1 MDGGF
6 KGRVTAAFDGLAGR
20 YDTERGGFFGP
31 VSDLLVQVAGLRP
44 GQAVLDVG
52 CGAGACLFAAAR
64 AVGPGG
70 HVTGIDLAAGML
82 ARAAATA
89 ARLELGHVTVEAGD
103 AEDPA
108 YPDGSFDVVLAS
120 NVMFLLDDPE
130 RAARRYVELL
140 RPGGVFAFSWNVAE
154 DPGWVPVVGAVDAY
168 AADGGFGGFLHRPP
182 FDAVPTMEAML
193 RRAGYREV
201 STTQRVAEVR
211 YASPGAWWAA
221 SWNQAPALFWE
232 KIPEPEL
239 QAARARAIALLEP
252 LRAADGSLR
261 RGLGFCYTRASTV
274 ANSSARAGAR

>member
-6 KGRVTAAFDGLAGR
+6 KGRVTAAFDALAGR

-44 GQAVLDVG
+44 GQVVLDVG

-70 HVTGIDLAAGML
+70 HVTGIDLAAGMV
-82 ARAAATA
+82 ARAAEAA
-89 ARLELGHVTVEAGD
+89 ARLELGNVTVEAGD
-103 AEDPA
+103 AEDPD
-108 YPDGSFDVVLAS
+108 YRDGSFDVVLAS

-130 RAARRYVELL
+130 RAARRYVQLL
-140 RPGGVFAFSWNVAE
+140 RPGGAFAFSWNVAE
-154 DPGWVPVVGAVDAY
+154 DPDWVPVVGAVDAY

-182 FDAVPTMEAML
+182 FDAVPAMEAML
-193 RRAGYREV
+193 RRAGYHEV
-201 STTQRVAEVR
+201 ATTEQVAEVR

-232 KIPEPEL
+232 KIPEPDL
-239 QAARARAIALLEP
+239 QTARARAIALLEP

-261 RGLGFCYTRASTV
+261 RGLGFCYTRAST
-274 ANSSARAGAR
+274 ATAA